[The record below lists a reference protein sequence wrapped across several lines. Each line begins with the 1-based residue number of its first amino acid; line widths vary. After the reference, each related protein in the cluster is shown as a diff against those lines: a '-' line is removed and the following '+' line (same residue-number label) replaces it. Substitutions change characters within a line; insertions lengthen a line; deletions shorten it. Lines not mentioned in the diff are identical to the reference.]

1 MPSQTSTTMLVSI
14 EFGMCRQTRQL
25 KTEAAAIETQANAK
39 PGTVKSSGYYFK
51 QREGKKEI
59 DGLAM
64 LKSFHSEWGNSLKHY
79 ARYPFGAMRMLPAAL
94 VEQFVKEDQIFRN
107 REPIVWSNWLLNEWP
122 KWSKNPAER
131 MGDLY
136 DPNDFPTEQDCRER
150 FCARIEVLPLA
161 DAEKWQHILLI
172 APNIKEM
179 MQKRQEEATN
189 RIIRENQKKIWTDV
203 MTPLKHVVEMLGRDK
218 CKLHETLIE
227 NVIKVVDLVPAYN
240 TIHGDVNL
248 DRAAAA
254 IKEKLGQIDLA
265 LLKKSAEDK
274 AAALAAAKELVAEFD
289 PFARSL
295 NLDEETVE

>member
-1 MPSQTSTTMLVSI
+1 MLVSL
-14 EFGMCRQTRQL
+14 EFGMVRQTRQL
-25 KTEAAAIETQANAK
+25 KKESADIETKANAK

-51 QREGKKEI
+51 MKEGTKEI
-59 DGLAM
+59 DGLAI
-64 LKSFHSEWGNSLKHY
+64 LKSFHNEWGNALKHY
-79 ARYPFGAMRMLPAAL
+79 ARYPFAAMRMLPAAL

-122 KWSKNPAER
+122 KWSKNPQDR

-136 DPNDFPTEQDCRER
+136 DPNDFPTEEDCRQR
-150 FCARIEVLPLA
+150 FCARIEILPLA
-161 DAEKWQHILLI
+161 EADKWQHILML

-179 MQKRQEEATN
+179 MQKRQEEATS
-189 RIIRENQKKIWTDV
+189 RIIKEAHKKIWQDV
-203 MTPLKHVVEMLGRDK
+203 MDPLKHVVEMLSKDK
-218 CKLHETLIE
+218 TKLHESLIE
-227 NVIKVVDLVPAYN
+227 NVIKVVDLIPAYN
-240 TIHGDVNL
+240 TVHGDVNL
-248 DRAAAA
+248 DRAAAS

-295 NLDEETVE
+295 NLDEETAE